1 MKRIKSII
9 MIFLVIAFSYTITS
23 TFAYWAPNIIDD
35 QDAILAEVPVGEWGV
50 AAGGIEGIPEYVL
63 GETYS
68 VGDYVWWD
76 GKIYQIIGGGYASAP
91 PPSTAPYGPFNEIY
105 HEYVPTNTYYT
116 DDVVL
121 HEGKFYRVLNAG
133 IANSNEPGTNG
144 AGWFNMY
151 SMEWSTG

>member
-1 MKRIKSII
+1 MNKLNKVLRVTIL
-9 MIFLVIAFSYTITS
+9 MLLVSLVSYTASYTY
-23 TFAYWAPNIIDD
+23 AYWASGVTGNQDD
-35 QDAILAEVPVGEWGV
+35 VFAEVPVGEWGIAV
-50 AAGGIEGIPEYVL
+50 GGITGIPEYVL

-68 VGDYVWWD
+68 VGDYVWYD

-121 HEGKFYRVLNAG
+121 HEGMFYKVLNSG
-133 IANSNEPGTNG
+133 IANSYEP
-144 AGWFNMY
+144 
-151 SMEWSTG
+151 